1 MTETN
6 PKMTFTKEQI
16 ESLKQPIKL
25 ENVAER
31 ESGWG
36 DKVPY
41 VESWKAIDAANRIF
55 GFDGWNSETLEIN
68 LVSEDIKCV
77 SYIAKVRI
85 TVGNVVKEGYGS
97 GHGRKGG
104 VGDKHESAIKEAE
117 SDAQKRA
124 LRQFGYQFGLSL
136 YDGKK
141 AWKTAN
147 SSNTKQKKQDSKLP
161 ISQKSTTFVLAQ
173 DAITQC
179 TVLNKLDSMSNSI
192 GDRLNEE
199 KINNAEYRKLL
210 DLLEKKYIEL
220 TK

>member
-1 MTETN
+1 
-6 PKMTFTKEQI
+6 MTFTKEQI

-55 GFDGWNSETLEIN
+55 GFDGWNSETLEAG
-68 LVSEDIKCV
+68 LVSEDVKCV

-85 TVGNVVKEGYGS
+85 TIGNIVKEGYGA
-97 GHGRKGG
+97 GHGRKGSL
-104 VGDKHESAIKEAE
+104 GDKHESAIKEAE

-136 YDGKK
+136 YDSKK

-147 SSNTKQKKQDSKLP
+147 SSSSSKKTTKNTLNNHSP
-161 ISQKSTTFVLAQ
+161 TFALAK
-173 DAITQC
+173 DAIEKC
-179 TVLNKLDSMSNSI
+179 RELKKLDSYTDTFSE
-192 GDRLNEE
+192 RLNEG
-199 KINNAEYRKLL
+199 KITQEEYSKLT
-210 DLLEKKYIEL
+210 DLLEAKYVNL
-220 TK
+220 TEQMNS

>member
-1 MTETN
+1 
-6 PKMTFTKEQI
+6 MTFTKEQI
-16 ESLKQPIKL
+16 ELLKQPIKL

-41 VESWKAIDAANRIF
+41 IESWKAIDAANRIF

-104 VGDKHESAIKEAE
+104 IGDKHESAVKEAE

-141 AWKTAN
+141 AWKTAD
-147 SSNTKQKKQDSKLP
+147 SSNKKPKKEESKP
-161 ISQKSTTFVLAQ
+161 PVSQKSTTFVLAKQ
-173 DAITQC
+173 AIEKC
-179 TVLNKLDSMSNSI
+179 RELKKLDSYTDTFN
-192 GDRLNEE
+192 DRLNEG
-199 KINNAEYRKLL
+199 KITKEEYSKLT
-210 DLLEKKYIEL
+210 DLLEAKYVNL
-220 TK
+220 TEQINS

>member
-1 MTETN
+1 
-6 PKMTFTKEQI
+6 MTFTKEQI

-55 GFDGWNSETLEIN
+55 GFDGWNSETLEAG
-68 LVSEDIKCV
+68 LVSEDAKCV

-85 TVGNVVKEGYGS
+85 TIGNIVKEGYGA
-97 GHGRKGG
+97 GHGRKGSL
-104 VGDKHESAIKEAE
+104 GDKHESAIKEAE

-136 YDGKK
+136 YDSKK

-147 SSNTKQKKQDSKLP
+147 SSSSSSSSKKTTKNTSNNHTP
-161 ISQKSTTFVLAQ
+161 TFALAK
-173 DAITQC
+173 DAIEKC
-179 TVLNKLDSMSNSI
+179 NNLEKLDSYTDSFN
-192 GDRLNEE
+192 DRLNEG
-199 KINNAEYRKLL
+199 KITKEEYSKLT
-210 DLLEKKYIEL
+210 DLLETKIVIL
-220 TK
+220 TGAMHS

>member
-1 MTETN
+1 MTL
-6 PKMTFTKEQI
+6 TKEQI
-16 ESLKQPIKL
+16 ELLKQPIKL

-55 GFDGWNSETLEIN
+55 GFDGWNSETLEVN

-85 TVGNVVKEGYGS
+85 TVGNVIKEGYGS

-104 VGDKHESAIKEAE
+104 IGDKHESAIKEAE

-141 AWKTAN
+141 AWKTAD
-147 SSNTKQKKQDSKLP
+147 SSNKKLKKEESKP
-161 ISQKSTTFVLAQ
+161 PVSQKSTTFVLAKQ
-173 DAITQC
+173 AIEKC
-179 TVLNKLDSMSNSI
+179 RELKKLDSYTDTFN
-192 GDRLNEE
+192 DRLNEGKLTKE
-199 KINNAEYRKLL
+199 EYSKLT
-210 DLLEKKYIEL
+210 DLLEAKYVNL
-220 TK
+220 TEAINS

>member
-1 MTETN
+1 
-6 PKMTFTKEQI
+6 MTFTKEQI

-55 GFDGWNSETLEIN
+55 GFDGWNSETLEAG
-68 LVSEDIKCV
+68 LVSEDAKCV

-97 GHGRKGG
+97 GHGRKGSI
-104 VGDKHESAIKEAE
+104 GDKHESAIKEAE

-141 AWKTAN
+141 AWKTAD
-147 SSNTKQKKQDSKLP
+147 SSNKKPKKEESKP
-161 ISQKSTTFVLAQ
+161 PVSQKSTTFVLAKK
-173 DAITQC
+173 AIEDCKQ
-179 TVLNKLDSMSNSI
+179 LKKLDSYTDSFN
-192 GDRLNEE
+192 DRLNEG
-199 KINNAEYRKLL
+199 KITKEEYSKLT
-210 DLLEKKYIEL
+210 DLLEAKYVNL
-220 TK
+220 TEAINS

>member
-1 MTETN
+1 
-6 PKMTFTKEQI
+6 MTFTKEQI

-55 GFDGWNSETLEIN
+55 GFDGWNSETLEAG
-68 LVSEDIKCV
+68 LVSEDAKCV

-85 TVGNVVKEGYGS
+85 TIGNIVKEGYGA
-97 GHGRKGG
+97 GHGRKGST
-104 VGDKHESAIKEAE
+104 GDKHESAIKEAE

-136 YDGKK
+136 YDSKK

-147 SSNTKQKKQDSKLP
+147 SSSSSKKTTKNTSNNHSP
-161 ISQKSTTFVLAQ
+161 TFALAK
-173 DAITQC
+173 DAIEKC
-179 TVLNKLDSMSNSI
+179 RELKKLDSYTDTFSE
-192 GDRLNEE
+192 RLNEG
-199 KINNAEYRKLL
+199 KITQEEYSKLT
-210 DLLEKKYIEL
+210 DLLEAKYVNL
-220 TK
+220 TEQMNS

>member
-1 MTETN
+1 
-6 PKMTFTKEQI
+6 MTFTKEQI
-16 ESLKQPIKL
+16 ELLKQPIKL

-55 GFDGWNSETLEIN
+55 GFDGWNSETLEAG
-68 LVSEDIKCV
+68 LVSEDAKCV

-97 GHGRKGG
+97 GHGRKGSI
-104 VGDKHESAIKEAE
+104 GDKHESAIKEAE

-141 AWKTAN
+141 GWKTAD
-147 SSNTKQKKQDSKLP
+147 SSNKIPKKEESKP
-161 ISQKSTTFVLAQ
+161 PVSQKSTTFVLAKK
-173 DAITQC
+173 AIEDCKQ
-179 TVLNKLDSMSNSI
+179 LKKLDSYTDSFN
-192 GDRLNEE
+192 DRLNEG
-199 KINNAEYRKLL
+199 KITKEEYSKLT
-210 DLLEKKYIEL
+210 DLLEAKYVNL
-220 TK
+220 TEAINS

>member
-1 MTETN
+1 
-6 PKMTFTKEQI
+6 MTFTKEQI
-16 ESLKQPIKL
+16 ELLKQPIKL

-104 VGDKHESAIKEAE
+104 IGDKHESAVKEAE

-141 AWKTAN
+141 AWKTAD
-147 SSNTKQKKQDSKLP
+147 SSNKKPKKEESKP
-161 ISQKSTTFVLAQ
+161 PVSQKSTTFVLAKK
-173 DAITQC
+173 AIEDCKQ
-179 TVLNKLDSMSNSI
+179 LKKLDSYTDTFN
-192 GDRLNEE
+192 DRLNEG
-199 KINNAEYRKLL
+199 KISVEEHVKLL
-210 DLLEKKYIEL
+210 DLLEAKIENL
-220 TK
+220 TEQINS

>member
-1 MTETN
+1 
-6 PKMTFTKEQI
+6 MTFTKEQI

-85 TVGNVVKEGYGS
+85 TVGNIVKEGYGC
-97 GHGRKGG
+97 GHGRKGSI
-104 VGDKHESAIKEAE
+104 GDKHESAIKEAE

-141 AWKTAN
+141 AWKTADP
-147 SSNTKQKKQDSKLP
+147 SIKKSKKEESKP
-161 ISQKSTTFVLAQ
+161 PVSQKSTTFVLAKK
-173 DAITQC
+173 AIEDCKQ
-179 TVLNKLDSMSNSI
+179 LRKLDSYTDSFN
-192 GDRLNEE
+192 DRLNEG
-199 KINNAEYRKLL
+199 KITKEEYSKLT
-210 DLLEKKYIEL
+210 DLLEAKYVNL
-220 TK
+220 TEQINS

>member
-1 MTETN
+1 
-6 PKMTFTKEQI
+6 MTFTKEQI

-55 GFDGWNSETLEIN
+55 GFDGWNSETLEAG
-68 LVSEDIKCV
+68 LVSEDAKCV

-97 GHGRKGG
+97 GHGRKGSI
-104 VGDKHESAIKEAE
+104 GDKHESAIKEAE

-141 AWKTAN
+141 AWKTAD
-147 SSNTKQKKQDSKLP
+147 SSNKKLKKEEYTP
-161 ISQKSTTFVLAQ
+161 PTSQKSTTFVLAKK
-173 DAITQC
+173 AIEDCKQ
-179 TVLNKLDSMSNSI
+179 LKKLDSYTDSFN
-192 GDRLNEE
+192 DRLNEG
-199 KINNAEYRKLL
+199 KITKEEYSKLT
-210 DLLEKKYIEL
+210 DLLEAKYVNL
-220 TK
+220 TEQINS

>member
-1 MTETN
+1 
-6 PKMTFTKEQI
+6 MTFTKEQI

-104 VGDKHESAIKEAE
+104 IGDKHESAVKEAE

-141 AWKTAN
+141 AWKTADP
-147 SSNTKQKKQDSKLP
+147 SNKKWKKEESKP
-161 ISQKSTTFVLAQ
+161 PTSQKSTTFVLAKK
-173 DAITQC
+173 AIEDCKQ
-179 TVLNKLDSMSNSI
+179 LKKLDSYTDTFN
-192 GDRLNEE
+192 DRLNEG
-199 KINNAEYRKLL
+199 KITKEEYSKLT
-210 DLLEKKYIEL
+210 DLLEAKYVNL
-220 TK
+220 TEQINS

>member
-1 MTETN
+1 
-6 PKMTFTKEQI
+6 MTFTKEQI

-55 GFDGWNSETLEIN
+55 GFDGWNSETLEAG
-68 LVSEDIKCV
+68 LVAEDAKCV

-85 TVGNVVKEGYGS
+85 TVGNIVKEGYGS
-97 GHGRKGG
+97 GHGRKGSI
-104 VGDKHESAIKEAE
+104 GDKHESAIKEAE

-141 AWKTAN
+141 AWKTAD
-147 SSNTKQKKQDSKLP
+147 SSNKKPKKEESKPP
-161 ISQKSTTFVLAQ
+161 ISQKSTTFVLAKK
-173 DAITQC
+173 AIEDCKQ
-179 TVLNKLDSMSNSI
+179 LKKLDSYTDTFN
-192 GDRLNEE
+192 DRLNEG
-199 KINNAEYRKLL
+199 KITVEEHVKLL
-210 DLLEKKYIEL
+210 DLLEAKIENL
-220 TK
+220 TEQINS